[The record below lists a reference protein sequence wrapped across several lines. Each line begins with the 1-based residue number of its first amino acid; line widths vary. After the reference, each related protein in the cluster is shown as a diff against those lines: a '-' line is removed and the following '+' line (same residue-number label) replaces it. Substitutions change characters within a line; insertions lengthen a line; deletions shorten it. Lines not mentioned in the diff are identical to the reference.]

1 MTRAFTLG
9 AITGAAAATFP
20 LPTMV
25 VIATLLVAVVVAKIV
40 VDVRYAEA
48 LRAKV
53 EKE

>member
-25 VIATLLVAVVVAKIV
+25 VIAALLVTVVVAKIV

-48 LRAKV
+48 HRAKDNT
-53 EKE
+53 E